1 MTTAAGI
8 QTRPEV
14 ARPTREDEGAS
25 PRTRGMTRAGWLFL
39 APFGIFYILFLIWPV
54 IYMLITSFFN
64 TAMIRT
70 GFGSFAG
77 LANYHEMLTKPEFW
91 SAMWHTIQFTIYTTP
106 PLVILAFVFAVL
118 ANRAQHGQWFFR
130 LAFFVPFILPSAAIA
145 LIWTF
150 IFTPTTGLW
159 NEFQTLLGDKAPL
172 PVLGTP
178 SLAMIGIAITT
189 VWWTI
194 GFNFV
199 LYLAGLQDIPR
210 ELYEAAA
217 VDGASPWQQ
226 IRSITI
232 PLLNRTTTLVILLQ
246 IVASMKI
253 FDQVYL
259 MTAGGPGISTQV
271 LLGLVANTA
280 FTDYRVGAASAA
292 SVLLFI
298 VILLITLIRE
308 FIVRAQARREATR

>member
-1 MTTAAGI
+1 
-8 QTRPEV
+8 
-14 ARPTREDEGAS
+14 
-25 PRTRGMTRAGWLFL
+25 
-39 APFGIFYILFLIWPV
+39 
-54 IYMLITSFFN
+54 
-64 TAMIRT
+64 
-70 GFGSFAG
+70 
-77 LANYHEMLTKPEFW
+77 
-91 SAMWHTIQFTIYTTP
+91 
-106 PLVILAFVFAVL
+106 
-118 ANRAQHGQWFFR
+118 
-130 LAFFVPFILPSAAIA
+130 
-145 LIWTF
+145 
-150 IFTPTTGLW
+150 
-159 NEFQTLLGDKAPL
+159 
-172 PVLGTP
+172 
-178 SLAMIGIAITT
+178 

-271 LLGLVANTA
+271 LLGLVTTTA

-298 VILLITLIRE
+298 VILLITLVRQL
-308 FIVRAQARREATR
+308 IVRAQERREATR